1 MWSGPADQPG
11 VISFGQ
17 TSAPFCLFEARE
29 QVGDRLY
36 VFNPYSEDYCWIDAA
51 AVGPV
56 GEPDVRP
63 RSAKPAGQNCADALF
78 DG

>member
-11 VISFGQ
+11 VVSFGK
-17 TSAPFCLFEARE
+17 TSSQFCIFEERE
-29 QVGDRLY
+29 REGDRLH
-36 VFNPYSEDYCWIDAA
+36 VFNPYSEDYFWIDAD

-56 GEPDVRP
+56 AEPGVRP
-63 RSAKPAGQNCADALF
+63 RSAKPANQNCARAIF